1 MTKKAKPTRRSRKT
15 VKATAPLAA
24 FPTLQSLAE
33 PFIDAAARRMEGNL
47 ASAEQAWDEGV
58 ALLRSILSNSPSSA
72 AAAAAAREAA
82 AATVAYAR
90 SKPWHTA
97 SMVLL
102 AGATLAAGRA
112 AAVDHAR

>member
-1 MTKKAKPTRRSRKT
+1 MTRKAKPTRRSRKA
-15 VKATAPLAA
+15 VKAAAPLAA

-47 ASAEQAWDEGV
+47 ASAGQAWDEGV

-72 AAAAAAREAA
+72 AAAAREAA
-82 AATVAYAR
+82 SATVAYAR
-90 SKPWHTA
+90 NKPWHTA
-97 SMVLL
+97 SMLLL

-112 AAVDHAR
+112 AALDQAR